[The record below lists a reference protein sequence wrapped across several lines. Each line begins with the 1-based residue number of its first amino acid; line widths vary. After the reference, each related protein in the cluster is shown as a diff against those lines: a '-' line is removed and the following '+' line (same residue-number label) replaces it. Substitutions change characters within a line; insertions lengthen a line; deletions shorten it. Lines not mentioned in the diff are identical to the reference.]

1 MCLFPF
7 LASHFSTTYL
17 LYCLYPFSAGFVQQ
31 KLWSFS
37 SLGCHLLPAL
47 HWLSCFYYV
56 EYAQEEMRGLLNMN
70 CCNKQSTEHL
80 KQLVKSASVWEG
92 MECQVRISFSLGVT
106 KHCTFNLDGGKQGSS
121 DKTCVWKHLVYF
133 MYRIPVLYWLL
144 ASKTLLVQLVKAA
157 LNLSLGIRAWIK
169 VSGACDELVSL
180 PLATVWRRQSRNR
193 AHHVEGRFQIFTDTA
208 FPQLPL
214 KKGNGLAAVFQDVTW
229 EICGL

>member
-1 MCLFPF
+1 MCLFLF
-7 LASHFSTTYL
+7 ASHFCTTYL

-37 SLGCHLLPAL
+37 SLGCHLLPVL
-47 HWLSCFYYV
+47 HWLSCFCYV

-70 CCNKQSTEHL
+70 CCNKQSAEHL

-92 MECQVRISFSLGVT
+92 MECQVRISFFLGVT

-144 ASKTLLVQLVKAA
+144 ASKTLLMQLVKAA
-157 LNLSLGIRAWIK
+157 FNLSLGIRAWIK

-180 PLATVWRRQSRNR
+180 PLATVWRRQIRNR

-208 FPQLPL
+208 FLQLPL
-214 KKGNGLAAVFQDVTW
+214 KKSNGLAAVFQDVTW